1 MRSRYL
7 LTVSEVLPKFRI
19 GSIDFTAARFVQ
31 ATQEISRL
39 INNLQVHGTAVH
51 FANAYNIALAE
62 HDEHYQELM
71 NKGDYVFTDGTPVV
85 WAGKRLHAKQDWER
99 VYGPDVTEW
108 ILHNSDPEKTFHYF
122 LGSTPETMEKLQSEI
137 KNRYPAAHVVGFDCP
152 PFRKPT
158 ESELSTRD
166 QRIKDSGATVVWVG
180 LGTPKQDYEAQR
192 IARALPVTA
201 IAVGAAFDFIAQ
213 TVPQAPK
220 WMQSSGL
227 EWSYRLAR
235 EPRRL
240 AKRYFWGNPQFIRS
254 VIKNRS

>member
-7 LTVSEVLPKFRI
+7 LTVSEAPPKFRI
-19 GSIDFTAARFVQ
+19 GSIDFTAARFAQ

-39 INNLQVHGTAVH
+39 INNRQAHGTAVH

-62 HDEHYQELM
+62 HDQQYQELM

-85 WAGKRLHAKQDWER
+85 WAGRRLHPNQDWER
-99 VYGPDVTEW
+99 IYGPDVTEW
-108 ILHNSDPEKTFHYF
+108 ILHNSDPAKTFHYF

-137 KNRYPAAHVVGFDCP
+137 KNRYPTAHVVGYDCP
-152 PFRKPT
+152 PFREPT

-166 QRIKDSGATVVWVG
+166 QKIKDSRATVVWVG
-180 LGTPKQDYEAQR
+180 LGTPKQDFEVQR
-192 IARALPVTA
+192 LARALPITA

-235 EPRRL
+235 EPKRL

-254 VIKNRS
+254 VIKNRP

>member
-1 MRSRYL
+1 MCSRYL

-31 ATQEISRL
+31 ATHEISRL

-85 WAGKRLHAKQDWER
+85 WAGKRLHPNQDWER

-108 ILHNSDPEKTFHYF
+108 ILLNSDPEKTFHYF
-122 LGSTPETMEKLQSEI
+122 LGSTPETMEKLQREI
-137 KNRYPAAHVVGFDCP
+137 KNQYPTARVVGFDCP
-152 PFRKPT
+152 PFREPT

-166 QRIKDSGATVVWVG
+166 QKIKDSGATVVWVG
-180 LGTPKQDYEAQR
+180 LGTPKQDFEVQR
-192 IARALPVTA
+192 IASALPVTA
-201 IAVGAAFDFIAQ
+201 VAVGAAFDFIAQ